1 MKEPPG
7 PAAMPTAEVLA
18 LIDTLHATDLR
29 LEELTDGQVDTVAN
43 RLGAP
48 FLLGRAQDHLRLSE
62 AAKQSAILNAL
73 PAHIALL
80 DAEGKILAV
89 NEAWRRFA
97 SANGWVGADFAV
109 GLSYLQVCDAAHGAW
124 CDEAQ
129 PVAAGIRA
137 VLDGRARSYALEYP
151 CHSPQQQRWF
161 QMTVTPLFEHHPNGV
176 VVMHIDITAR
186 KAAEERVA
194 YLNRVYA
201 TLSGINSLIV
211 RVRDRG
217 TLFDE
222 ACRLAVGAGGFRMA
236 LIALADERS
245 GKTVLAASAGVDEAF
260 SRALQDYFASI
271 ESGRLGNTLLERV
284 ITQKKAMV
292 VNDLQG
298 NDDVVF
304 RQQYVDVGVCSMV
317 ILPLVVTGQA
327 VGTLVLYARERDF
340 FREEELTLLTELASD
355 VSFAMDHIEK
365 QERIDYLAFYDV
377 LTGLANQRLFLERL
391 GQYARSAVAA
401 GHGLAVFLIDL
412 ERFKNI
418 NDHLGTAAGDELLRQ
433 VAQWLI
439 RNAGDASV
447 FARLGADHF
456 AAVMPVI
463 RPNGDMVRYLE
474 SKLEAFQEH
483 PFGLGDSV
491 LRIGIKVG
499 VAMLPGDGTD
509 ADTLFRNAEAALK
522 QAKAH
527 GDRYLFHNPQMT
539 ASVAGRLELE
549 NRLRLA
555 LERGEFVLHYQP
567 KVHLA
572 SGDMT
577 SAEALIRWNDPHT
590 GLLVPP
596 GQFIPV
602 LEETGLIH
610 AVGRWALRQAV
621 ADYLRWCAAGLA
633 VVRIAVNVSPLQL
646 RDRGFIAEVQR
657 AIGGDPRA
665 PAGLEL
671 EITES
676 LIMEDV
682 KHSISSLHAL
692 RAMGLTVAIDD
703 FGTGF
708 SSLSYLSKFPVDSL
722 KIDRSFVLDMTE
734 SPQGLALV
742 STIINLA
749 HALHIKVVAE
759 GVDSDDQLRLLR
771 VLGCDEMQGYLF
783 SPALPSAVFEARY
796 LGGLPL
802 LQADAGPP

>member
-1 MKEPPG
+1 MKNQTAPRE
-7 PAAMPTAEVLA
+7 MPSAEVLA
-18 LIDTLHATDLR
+18 LIDTLHTTGRR

-43 RLGAP
+43 SGGAP
-48 FLLGRAQDHLRLSE
+48 FLLRRAQDHLRLSE

-80 DAEGKILAV
+80 DAQGKILTV

-97 SANGWVGADFAV
+97 TANGLMGPDFALGV
-109 GLSYLQVCDAAHGAW
+109 NYLQVCDAAHGVS
-124 CDEAQ
+124 CDEAL

-137 VLDGRARSYALEYP
+137 VLEGRARSYALEYP
-151 CHSPQQQRWF
+151 CHSPSQQRWF
-161 QMTVTPLFEHHPNGV
+161 QMTVTPLFENHPNGV

-186 KAAEERVA
+186 KAAEERVV

-201 TLSGINSLIV
+201 TLSGINSVIV
-211 RVRDRG
+211 RVHDRD

-222 ACRLAVGAGGFRMA
+222 ACRLAVGAGGFRMV
-236 LIALADERS
+236 LITLTEEGT

-260 SRALQDYFASI
+260 SIALQHYFASI
-271 ESGRLGNTLLERV
+271 DSGSLGNTLLERV
-284 ITQKKAMV
+284 ITQKKTMV

-298 NDDVVF
+298 NNEVVF
-304 RQQYVDVGVCSMV
+304 RQQYIDVGVCSMV
-317 ILPLVVTGQA
+317 ILPLVVESRA
-327 VGTLVLYARERDF
+327 VGTLVLYAHERDF
-340 FREEELTLLTELASD
+340 FRDEELTLLTELASD

-391 GQYARSAVAA
+391 GQYARSAVTG
-401 GHGLAVFLIDL
+401 GHGLAVFLMDL
-412 ERFKNI
+412 ERFKSI
-418 NDHLGTAAGDELLRQ
+418 NDHLGSAAGDELLRQ

-439 RNAGDASV
+439 RNAGGASV
-447 FARLGADHF
+447 FGRLGADHF

-463 RPNGDMVRYLE
+463 RQNGDMVRYLE

-499 VAMLPGDGTD
+499 VPMLPGDGTD

-527 GDRYLFHNPQMT
+527 GDRYLFYTPQMT
-539 ASVAGRLELE
+539 ASVAGQLALE

-567 KVHLA
+567 KVNLA
-572 SGDMT
+572 SGEMT

-657 AIGGDPRA
+657 AIGGDPRS

-682 KHSISSLHAL
+682 KHSIASLHAL
-692 RAMGLTVAIDD
+692 RAMGITVAIDD

-708 SSLSYLSKFPVDSL
+708 SSLSYLSRFPVDSL
-722 KIDRSFVLDMTE
+722 KIDRSFVLDMTA

-749 HALHIKVVAE
+749 HALQLKVVAE

-783 SPALPSAVFEARY
+783 SRALPRVVFEAQY
-796 LGGLPL
+796 LGGRPLP
-802 LQADAGPP
+802 QATA